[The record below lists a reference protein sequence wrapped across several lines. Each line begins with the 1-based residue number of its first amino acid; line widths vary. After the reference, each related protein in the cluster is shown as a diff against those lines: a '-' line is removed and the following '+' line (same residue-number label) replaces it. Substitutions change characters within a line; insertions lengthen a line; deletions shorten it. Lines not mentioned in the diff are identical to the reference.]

1 MQHELLQTNLSLD
14 EAERLQDKYSQ
25 KLKKQEYKILKISDI
40 KKINWVVGV
49 DISYYNEG
57 NEEWGASCAVLWN
70 LTNFKL

>member
-49 DISYYNEG
+49 EVRRYYVYSSRYIRLNI
-57 NEEWGASCAVLWN
+57 
-70 LTNFKL
+70 